1 MSARSHGAWHDD
13 AVSRRSRRTSVRP
26 TAALALVTSVA
37 VVLGGCTAPEA
48 PGSAPGAGA
57 TAQAG
62 PGSGV
67 TSDLTPQA
75 WATART
81 EAVTRLLRARAAAA
95 DGGDEAGWLAPL
107 GGTSSASLRAEQAA
121 VLRRMRAMQA
131 GDVQLTKVREVTAP
145 VPAPRGTEVE
155 WDVRASFTY
164 RLRDFDTA
172 PRTFDLDLTFK
183 ADPARPAG
191 LVITSSA
198 PADRP
203 QPWDLAGLVV
213 RRSPTALVLAVGSPA
228 RVGEVVARARTA
240 ASRVAAVWGE
250 ARPAVWVSPATDA
263 DAARLLGRSVG
274 DLTGVAAATDGPLTP
289 GERAGAD
296 RIVLVPGAWTSLR
309 PDGRDV
315 VMTHELTHVTV
326 RASTTRAVP
335 VWLSEGFAELVA
347 YEPIDLPEATVVA
360 PALASART
368 AGLPGALPADVDFE
382 PGTQTLAAAYGLAL
396 LALRT
401 LADRYGTQAVVRLY
415 RAAAGGL
422 ASPTDRLDDREAA
435 VDDAL
440 RSVMGSSRTALVQQ
454 WQARL
459 RHLLG

>member
-1 MSARSHGAWHDD
+1 M
-13 AVSRRSRRTSVRP
+13 
-26 TAALALVTSVA
+26 TSVA
-37 VVLGGCTAPEA
+37 VVLGACTAPEA
-48 PGSAPGAGA
+48 PASSTGARATATAEGGPGA
-57 TAQAG
+57 
-62 PGSGV
+62 GV
-67 TSDLTPQA
+67 TSDLPPQA
-75 WATART
+75 WAAART
-81 EAVTRLLRARAAAA
+81 DAVTRLLRARAAAA
-95 DGGDEAGWLAPL
+95 DAGDEPGWLTPL
-107 GGTSSASLRAEQAA
+107 GGTSAASLRAEQAA
-121 VLRRMRAMQA
+121 VLARMRAMQA
-131 GDVQLTKVREVTAP
+131 SDMELTRVREVTAP

-183 ADPARPAG
+183 ADPARPAA
-191 LVITSSA
+191 LVITSCA
-198 PADRP
+198 PSDRP

-228 RVGEVVARARTA
+228 RVDEVVARARTA

-250 ARPAVWVSPATDA
+250 VRPSVWVSPATDA
-263 DAARLLGRSVG
+263 DAARLLGRSAG
-274 DLTGVAAATDGPLTP
+274 DLVGVAAATDGPLTP

-347 YEPIDLPEATVVA
+347 YEPINLPEATVVA
-360 PALASART
+360 PALARART
-368 AGLPGALPADVDFE
+368 SGLPGALPADADFE
-382 PGTQTLAAAYGLAL
+382 PGTQTLASAYGLAL